1 MYLMCYTIIVKR
13 KSNENS
19 LKKIKKNLKKPLD
32 KPTQIDYN
40 KGIR

>member
-1 MYLMCYTIIVKR
+1 MKIL
-13 KSNENS
+13 
-19 LKKIKKNLKKPLD
+19 LKKSKKNLKKPLD